1 MPTTPPST
9 PPAST
14 ADPKQTACDALNALL
29 KTATAAAS
37 NPANSKAAQDA
48 AFDLRTTIVAQL
60 QALNRAVFTGN
71 TVQLQA
77 SAFASTRV
85 GLAQEAMKLPP
96 GMTPAMTQLKALQKQ
111 IAALG
116 SDLKEAASILS
127 AIDSAVTEIGALGMI

>member
-48 AFDLRTTIVAQL
+48 AFDLRTKIVAQL

-77 SAFASTRV
+77 SAA
-85 GLAQEAMKLPP
+85 